1 MMKEILQ
8 KPVSLRFRL
17 LAAFLAVCLLFYA
30 LPGLTLNVQAAQ
42 SGTSLSFAEH
52 GLKAYRD
59 GWIYILGNKGQLV
72 NGHRSSDCAGLLY
85 AYFTD
90 NHMATP
96 MGGATSQVEHDCV
109 FSGDLDEGLPR
120 IHGLAL
126 TMPDYND
133 PGTGIY
139 GHIGIYVGNNRAADN
154 SDSTYN
160 MRYETVVGNDRN
172 WNAWHVF
179 DNGLKYPK
187 DGWYSMDGAMYHY
200 TNCQYDVNTR
210 IDGYEIGEDGIAR
223 DAAGKAIPVDDTMK
237 NDGYISASQVGEVL
251 RRQGYD
257 GKDNTADLVGMG
269 SDEPDPNYNGRI
281 TGNGVNLREK
291 PTTLSSPIVTTLLR
305 GTKINILEEV
315 KGELIK
321 NGSASSDLWYRVKTS
336 SGKEG
341 YVCSLFAK
349 RTSTGTTTE
358 LVAPAITAQGGYV
371 TLYTPTQNGEI
382 YFTVDGTLPD
392 ENSTPYTGPNFQ
404 VGCTY
409 KAVTVRNGEKSGVTT
424 ASVLSD
430 SSIFTDFTSSAWYFD
445 AVDEAVK
452 LGLFEGTGQ
461 STFSPKKTMNRA
473 MLATTLYRLD
483 GSPQITLSPEDP
495 AFADVKKGSWY
506 EKAVYWA
513 KSLEITAGTGKDT
526 FSPNAPVTREQFV
539 TMLWRYAGSPASTA
553 SLSAFADYGR
563 ISPFAKEAMSWAVHS
578 GIIEGKEGKRLD
590 PKGVADRA
598 QGAKILVEYF
608 RHTSVN
614 FTL

>member
-1 MMKEILQ
+1 MMKDTLQ
-8 KPVSLRFRL
+8 KPILLRFRL
-17 LAAFLAVCLLFYA
+17 LAAFLSMCLLFYA
-30 LPGLTLNVQAAQ
+30 LPELTLNVEAAQ

-59 GWIYILGNKGQLV
+59 GWIYILGNKGQVV

-109 FSGDLDEGLPR
+109 FSGDLEEGLPR

-126 TMPDYND
+126 TMPDYYD

-139 GHIGIYVGNNRAADN
+139 GHIGIYVGNNRATDN
-154 SDSTYN
+154 SDTAHN

-187 DGWYSMDGAMYHY
+187 NGWYSMDGAMYHY
-200 TNCQYDVNTR
+200 TDCQYDVNTR
-210 IDGYEIGEDGIAR
+210 VDGYEIGEDGIAR
-223 DAAGKAIPVDDTMK
+223 DMAGKPIPVDDAMK
-237 NDGYISASQVGEVL
+237 NDGYVSAAQVGEIL

-257 GKDNTADLVGMG
+257 GKDNTAELVGMG
-269 SDEPDPNYNGRI
+269 SDEPDPDYNGRI

-291 PTTLSSPIVTTLLR
+291 PTTVSSPIVTTLLR

-321 NGSASSDLWYRVKTS
+321 SGSASSDLWYKVKTF

-341 YVCSLFAK
+341 FVCSLYAE
-349 RTSTGTTTE
+349 RTGFSDE
-358 LVAPAITAQGGYV
+358 LVAPTITAKDGYV
-371 TLYTPTQNGEI
+371 TLSTPTQSGEI
-382 YFTVDGTLPD
+382 YFTVDNTLPD
-392 ENSTPYTGPNFQ
+392 ENSIPYTGPNYL

-409 KAVTVRNGEKSGVTT
+409 KAVTVRNGEKSSVTT

-430 SSIFTDFTSSAWYFD
+430 GSIFTDFTSSAWYFD

-461 STFSPKKTMNRA
+461 AAFSPKKTMSRA
-473 MLATTLYRLD
+473 MLVTTLYRLD
-483 GSPQITLSPEDP
+483 GAPQIASAEEGP
-495 AFADVKKGSWY
+495 AFSDVKPGSWY
-506 EKAVYWA
+506 ADAVYWA
-513 KSLEITAGTGKDT
+513 KSLEITDGTGKDA
-526 FSPNAPVTREQFV
+526 FSPSSPVTREQFV
-539 TMLWRYAGSPASTA
+539 TMLWRYAGSPASEA
-553 SLSAFADYGR
+553 SLSGFADSGR
-563 ISPFAKEAMSWAVHS
+563 VSSFAKKAMCWAVENK
-578 GIIEGKEGKRLD
+578 IIEGKEGKRLD
-590 PKGVADRA
+590 PKGAADRA
-598 QGAKILVEYF
+598 QGAKILVAYS
-608 RHTSVN
+608 TS
-614 FTL
+614 LA